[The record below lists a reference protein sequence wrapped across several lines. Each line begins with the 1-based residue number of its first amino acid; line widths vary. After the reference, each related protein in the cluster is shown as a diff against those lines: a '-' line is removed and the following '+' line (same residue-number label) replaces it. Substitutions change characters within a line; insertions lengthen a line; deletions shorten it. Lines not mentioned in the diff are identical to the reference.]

1 MRSRAGRGRDVTS
14 RGTVAVVQPFERLR
28 YLARWSDEDD
38 GALVSEAADCL
49 AGFADDPA
57 GLVVACRRLLSHHPA
72 SGALWWL
79 CSRVLTAPEPA
90 EAAWEAWTLI
100 NEDRTATRL
109 SGLLP
114 FPHDDPIAVLG
125 WPDLAGAALAERPD
139 LDVIA
144 VRRRSGDD
152 QLRARLARREH
163 PVRVVN
169 EVELA
174 ALEPSY
180 LLVEATAASPTCA
193 VVPDGAADLLGDLA
207 GGGTTGWL
215 VAGVGRLL
223 PERLFASLQRELER
237 DDPDHVPVALVDAG
251 RFARV
256 AGPRG
261 LDAPG
266 ELSRRVDAPV
276 APELL
281 RLS

>member
-1 MRSRAGRGRDVTS
+1 M
-14 RGTVAVVQPFERLR
+14 QPFERLR
-28 YLARWSDEDD
+28 YLARWSDDD

-72 SGALWWL
+72 AGALWWL
-79 CSRVLTAPEPA
+79 CARVLTAPDPA
-90 EAAWEAWTLI
+90 DAAWQAWKLV
-100 NEDRTATRL
+100 NEDRTAGRL

-144 VRRRSGDD
+144 IRRRTGDD
-152 QLRARLARREH
+152 HRRARRARREA
-163 PVRVVN
+163 PVRIVD
-169 EVELA
+169 EVEA
-174 ALEPSY
+174 TALEPSH

-193 VVPDGAADLLGDLA
+193 AVPEGAPDLLAQLVA
-207 GGGTTGWL
+207 GGTTGWL
-215 VAGVGRLL
+215 VAGVGRVL
-223 PERLFASLQRELER
+223 PERLFGSLRHELEGGR
-237 DDPDHVPVALVDAG
+237 SNLPVVLVDTA
-251 RFARV
+251 RFARI
-256 AGPRG
+256 AGPTG
-261 LDAPG
+261 LVAPDA
-266 ELSRRVDAPV
+266 LSRHVDAPV

>member
-1 MRSRAGRGRDVTS
+1 
-14 RGTVAVVQPFERLR
+14 VQPFERLR

-72 SGALWWL
+72 AGALWWL
-79 CSRVLTAPEPA
+79 CARVLTAPDPA
-90 EAAWEAWTLI
+90 DAAWRAWQLV
-100 NEDRTATRL
+100 NEDRTAERV
-109 SGLLP
+109 SGRLP
-114 FPHDDPIAVLG
+114 FPHDEPIAVLG

-144 VRRRSGDD
+144 IRRRSGDER
-152 QLRARLARREH
+152 LRARLARREP
-163 PVRVVN
+163 PVRVVSD
-169 EVELA
+169 VDAA
-174 ALEPSY
+174 ALDPSH

-193 VVPDGAADLLGDLA
+193 VVPDGAPELLADLTA
-207 GGGTTGWL
+207 GGTTGWL
-215 VAGVGRLL
+215 IAGAGRVL
-223 PERLFASLQRELER
+223 PERLFVSLRHELQRDE
-237 DDPDHVPVALVDAG
+237 PDRVPVALIDTA

-256 AGPRG
+256 AGPAG
-261 LDAPG
+261 LDAPDA
-266 ELSRRVDAPV
+266 LSRRIDAPV